1 MRAGAIEL
9 GVLHTP
15 GHTPGSVCFVLS
27 NGDKP
32 HVFTGDTLFRR
43 GIGRTDLWGGDGDL
57 ILRSI
62 QGKLY
67 TLDPGMVVVPGHGD
81 ASTIGEE
88 RAKNPFVRAG

>member
-1 MRAGAIEL
+1 MLPLPRRGKEIL
-9 GVLHTP
+9 F
-15 GHTPGSVCFVLS
+15 S
-27 NGDKP
+27 
-32 HVFTGDTLFRR
+32 GDTLFA
-43 GIGRTDLWGGDGDL
+43 GSVGRTDLWGGDGDL